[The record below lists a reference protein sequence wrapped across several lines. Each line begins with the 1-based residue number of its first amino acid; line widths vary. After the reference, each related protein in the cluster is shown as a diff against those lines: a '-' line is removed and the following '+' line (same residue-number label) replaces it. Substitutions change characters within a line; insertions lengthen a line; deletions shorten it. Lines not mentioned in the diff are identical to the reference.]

1 MKPGRER
8 SPLSPARAT
17 PTETGSL
24 RDCIARLG
32 LARGRLTGLPFLDG
46 DATAGTESEL
56 QAAVVGGRDAVDLA
70 LTIEGSSYFANLRR
84 RAARGDLPASAGAEL
99 DAFLAAKADG
109 VWENSWVR
117 LPLARLTPATRALL
131 EVDLS
136 AVRSDPASPPRA
148 DRARFFLEAGGEEL
162 LRVPISYLL
171 RLALAEAVERGSDSP
186 LVRRV
191 AGRLSDCFTNDNIS
205 PETTSF
211 HVVTWQ
217 RGRGALD
224 LARECAKRFLLC
236 QLLTAYANRHFE
248 LTARGQEALVFHS
261 PLPPLAQRRLADL
274 VSDSFYRELF
284 ISPCLSGWER
294 GEDKQDYMAL
304 CHHTLARSQLHA
316 VARLREAG
324 IIRNNL
330 VVLPSTSNLS
340 LANNGTHVSLGSRR
354 LSAARADAAS
364 GFGAVEEKR
373 IGDLA
378 IKIAEHFLPLFVGTY
393 TAAPFRLGFADFHP
407 EKVLGF
413 LPHEL
418 DFTHLRMLWRR
429 WRGKARIHFLGRTLT
444 PFGPPWLDGLLAR
457 ALCLSGDWVPD
468 LRLLDYP
475 VALASTPTQPALDG
489 RPGNTRRLRR
499 ELEAMGVTDARMA
512 LYLPLRLREHA
523 EVGFCGFEGRHYSL
537 FESFEHDLG
546 RAAELQLLVLA
557 YAWKLIVD
565 GRVRHESIPDLPEL
579 ESERRQL
586 FFAAA
591 MGVPTVYVRAEGG
604 NAFLREVIERTS
616 GVRSSRR
623 YPGWLRVELAALQ
636 RALVAKLEREA
647 ADLTE
652 ALGARGTLADLR
664 DRLSGRVPGAADRL
678 VAGILGGP
686 RRSPFELPAADFNLA
701 AERFYREDLRRRQL
715 AEAAQLV
722 AAELG
727 EGAREIL
734 RDGLRALSAG
744 RAGAADLERMIVL
757 LVLSEAS
764 EEEQRCQPTS
774 TWTARRAAS

>member
-1 MKPGRER
+1 MKPGRELT
-8 SPLSPARAT
+8 PLAPARAT
-17 PTETGSL
+17 PTEAGSL
-24 RDCIARLG
+24 RDCVERLG
-32 LARGRLTGLPFLDG
+32 LRRGRLDGLPFLDG

-56 QAAVVGGRDAVDLA
+56 MAAVVGRRDRVDLA
-70 LTIEGSSYFANLRR
+70 LAIEQSSYYANLRR
-84 RAARGDLPASAGAEL
+84 RAARGDLPASAGDEL
-99 DAFLAAKADG
+99 EAFLAAKTDG

-117 LPLARLTPATRALL
+117 LPLARLAPATRALL
-131 EVDLS
+131 EADLS
-136 AVRSDPASPPRA
+136 AVRSDPASGPRA
-148 DRARFFLEAGGEEL
+148 DRDRFFVEAGGEEL

-171 RLALAEAVERGSDSP
+171 KLALAEAVARGSESP
-186 LVRRV
+186 VASRV
-191 AGRLSDCFTNDNIS
+191 ARRLSSCFTNDNIS

-211 HVVTWQ
+211 HVIAW
-217 RGRGALD
+217 RPGRGGLD

-236 QLLTAYANRHFE
+236 QLLVAYANRHFE
-248 LTARGQEALVFHS
+248 LAARGQEALVFHS

-274 VSDSFYRELF
+274 ASDAFYRELF

-294 GEDKQDYMAL
+294 GEAKQDYMAL
-304 CHHTLARSQLHA
+304 CHHTLSRSQLQA

-330 VVLPSTSNLS
+330 VVLPSTSTLS

-364 GFGAVEEKR
+364 GFGAAEEKR
-373 IGDLA
+373 VGDLA

-407 EKVLGF
+407 ERVLGF

-444 PFGPPWLDGLLAR
+444 PFGPPWLDGPLAR
-457 ALCLSGDWVPD
+457 TLRLAGDWVPD
-468 LRLLDYP
+468 FRLLDYP
-475 VALASTPTQPALDG
+475 VALASTPTQAALDG

-565 GRVRHESIPDLPEL
+565 GRVRHESIPDLPEV

-591 MGVPTVYVRAEGG
+591 MGVPTVYVRADTG
-604 NAFLREVIERTS
+604 NAFLREVLERVS
-616 GVRSSRR
+616 RLRSSRR
-623 YPGWLRVELAALQ
+623 YPGWLRVELVALQ

-647 ADLTE
+647 ADVAE
-652 ALGARGTLADLR
+652 ALGAAAALADLR
-664 DRLSGRVPGAADRL
+664 DRISGRVPAATDRL

-686 RRSPFELPAADFNLA
+686 RRSPFDLSAEDFNRA
-701 AERFYREDLRRRQL
+701 AERYYREGLRRRQL
-715 AEAAQLV
+715 AEAAELV
-722 AAELG
+722 AAELEQG
-727 EGAREIL
+727 PREVLREGLA
-734 RDGLRALSAG
+734 ALAAG
-744 RAGAADLERMIVL
+744 RASARDVERMIVL

-764 EEEQRCQPTS
+764 EEERCEPTN